1 MAYITATYQLG
12 TTNQLP
18 KRAEQIALGLTVG
31 SWTDLNHLE
40 QQQLE
45 SFKGQVVHTEEH
57 DGRGYITIRYP
68 EHNVS
73 RDFSAILTTVFG
85 KLSLDGQIKLTDL
98 QLPPSFTNDFP
109 GAKFGIEGVRQLI
122 QVHDR
127 PLLMSIF
134 KGVIGRDLVFLREQ
148 LAAQLAGGIDL
159 VKDDEILYDNPL
171 TPALDRA
178 RIGREVL
185 DAHYER
191 TGKRALYAITLSGP
205 VFGLKEQAKRL
216 IEAGATAFLLNT
228 FTYGLDV
235 LRELAADPDISV
247 PIFNHPALSGAL
259 IASPEYGIS
268 APVLLGT
275 LPRLAGADLTLFPS
289 PYGNV
294 ALAKDLARGIAV
306 EATRIGETKTILPVP
321 SAGIH
326 PGLVAQLVR
335 DFGTDSVINAGGGV
349 HGHPQGAAAGVL
361 AFRQALDAAL
371 TGESLTS
378 AATRQE
384 ELRVALDAWGITK

>member
-12 TTNQLP
+12 TTDQLP

-57 DGRGYITIRYP
+57 DGKGYITIRYP

-205 VFGLKEQAKRL
+205 VFRLKEQAKRL

-259 IASPEYGIS
+259 SASPEYGIS

>member
-12 TTNQLP
+12 VTDQLP

-57 DGRGYITIRYP
+57 DGKGYVTIRYP

-98 QLPPSFTNDFP
+98 QLPASFTPDFP

-148 LAAQLAGGIDL
+148 LEAQLAGGIDL

-205 VFGLKEQAKRL
+205 VFRLKEQAKRL
-216 IEAGATAFLLNT
+216 VEAGATALLLNT

-235 LRELAADPDISV
+235 LRELAADPEIPV

-259 IASPEYGIS
+259 IASHEYGIA

-275 LPRLAGADLTLFPS
+275 LPRIAGADLTLFPS

-335 DFGTDSVINAGGGV
+335 DFGVDSVINAGGGV
-349 HGHPQGAAAGVL
+349 HGHPQGAAAGVI
-361 AFRQALDAAL
+361 AFRQALGAAL
-371 TGESLTS
+371 AGESLTS
-378 AATRQE
+378 AARRHE